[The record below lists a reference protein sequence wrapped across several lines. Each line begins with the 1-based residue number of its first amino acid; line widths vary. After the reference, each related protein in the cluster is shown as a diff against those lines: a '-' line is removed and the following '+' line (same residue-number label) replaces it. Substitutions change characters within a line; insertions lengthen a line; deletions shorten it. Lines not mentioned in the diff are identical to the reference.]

1 MSWERR
7 ARVHGPLGPFAD
19 GFRVELQR
27 LGYTPFSSEAKV
39 QQVARLSRWLE
50 ERGLDV
56 SDVDDARVAAFI
68 AEHRAGKPH
77 GQPRSLEGMRP
88 LLDWL
93 RSQEVVGSQR
103 VEPASI
109 LDEFIDRYRHWMIT
123 DRGLAARTVGRYEKT
138 ARRFLAERVEAAEG
152 AGWVIDLDAKAVTE
166 FLLAGVSRGLS
177 PGSMQGRVAEM
188 RSVLRFLYLHGL
200 IEMDLAQAVPP
211 VPGWKDTRVPPRM
224 HAGEVQR
231 LLDSCDRDTA
241 AGRRDLAML
250 MVMARLGLRAAEV
263 AGLEL
268 GDIDWRSGEVVVCG
282 KARRVDRMPLP
293 ADVGEALAAYLLD
306 GRPKAESRAVFLTVA
321 APPRPLWSTAVSQ
334 TVWRQ
339 CHRAGIAPIRAHRLR
354 HALATDLLDHGLKLA
369 EIAQTLRHRDLATT
383 AAYAKV
389 DYASLR
395 QLALPWPELSR

>member
-1 MSWERR
+1 
-7 ARVHGPLGPFAD
+7 
-19 GFRVELQR
+19 
-27 LGYTPFSSEAKV
+27 
-39 QQVARLSRWLE
+39 
-50 ERGLDV
+50 
-56 SDVDDARVAAFI
+56 
-68 AEHRAGKPH
+68 
-77 GQPRSLEGMRP
+77 
-88 LLDWL
+88 
-93 RSQEVVGSQR
+93 
-103 VEPASI
+103 
-109 LDEFIDRYRHWMIT
+109 
-123 DRGLAARTVGRYEKT
+123 
-138 ARRFLAERVEAAEG
+138 
-152 AGWVIDLDAKAVTE
+152 
-166 FLLAGVSRGLS
+166 
-177 PGSMQGRVAEM
+177 
-188 RSVLRFLYLHGL
+188 
-200 IEMDLAQAVPP
+200 
-211 VPGWKDTRVPPRM
+211 M

-369 EIAQTLRHRDLATT
+369 DIAQTLRHRDLATT

-395 QLALPWPELSR
+395 QLAFPWPELSR